1 MSNTNKLYK
10 LIKLLPNS
18 TIDNFQDKIN
28 ENIFIG
34 TTDFEKYLETDDIMQ
49 KISETRTIKLGNIDY
64 TIYLANINEEQ
75 LVKKHGEDLIKKHK
89 INFENIKKNFKTNT
103 DLIEVMEELELPPQ
117 ENVEKDEEK
126 QETVKK
132 PNPVITEAEAEAERL
147 RLETE
152 RIKKEKLAEE
162 KKRQE
167 ELEKEKLEKEKLEQE
182 KLEKEELE
190 KEKLE
195 QEKLEKEKLEKEKL
209 EKEKL
214 EKEKLEQ
221 EMKKIWE
228 KAEQRDLVSKRS
240 EWNIQDLLNSYF
252 SITEPFQDGAKKNC
266 ENTNKKVGGK
276 DFQKLI
282 TPYPDIKGKIYDL
295 VININRTKNSNK
307 RLFNP
312 IDITNTISYN
322 DKIYNLA
329 SVICHRGSGTGGH
342 YIVYA
347 LRKTANKGNKWYQI
361 NDLPHIKNF
370 VASDTIAQ
378 VNINDTIHKKD
389 IQSNCVIV
397 LYRRDDEGTD
407 EMKLPVGQALKNVE
421 SSCYMNSLLQLL
433 QTTHFYNNF
442 NDERY
447 SKFKKLKDHID
458 SMFAC
463 EYNDKDAY
471 KRIHKTF
478 LDKHEVDTSVTN
490 QQDPTEILNILS
502 SEDYIPEWKK
512 VEDDEETIYFLTYPI
527 IEYKRD
533 RCDEDLQDNQYGNYI
548 VQDIRVEKYLVRV
561 NEKFEEAPT
570 GGTKKTRKTKKVR
583 KHGGVIQLGGRAGKL
598 RKGFKYTGNRTK
610 TGLAEILKL

>member
-1 MSNTNKLYK
+1 M
-10 LIKLLPNS
+10 
-18 TIDNFQDKIN
+18 
-28 ENIFIG
+28 
-34 TTDFEKYLETDDIMQ
+34 
-49 KISETRTIKLGNIDY
+49 
-64 TIYLANINEEQ
+64 
-75 LVKKHGEDLIKKHK
+75 
-89 INFENIKKNFKTNT
+89 
-103 DLIEVMEELELPPQ
+103 
-117 ENVEKDEEK
+117 
-126 QETVKK
+126 
-132 PNPVITEAEAEAERL
+132 
-147 RLETE
+147 
-152 RIKKEKLAEE
+152 
-162 KKRQE
+162 
-167 ELEKEKLEKEKLEQE
+167 EKEKEKEKE
-182 KLEKEELE
+182 KK
-190 KEKLE
+190 
-195 QEKLEKEKLEKEKL
+195 
-209 EKEKL
+209 KL

-228 KAEQRDLVSKRS
+228 KAEQRGDLVSKRS
-240 EWNIQDLLNSYF
+240 EWNIQDLFNSYF
-252 SITEPFQDGAKKNC
+252 SITEPFQDGAKKDC
-266 ENTNKKVGGK
+266 ENTNKKVEGK

-295 VININRTKNSNK
+295 VININRTKNSRE

-312 IDITNTISYN
+312 IDITNRISYN

-347 LRKTANKGNKWYQI
+347 LRKTANKGNKWYKI
-361 NDLPHIKNF
+361 DDLPHIKDF

-378 VNINDTIHKKD
+378 VNINDPIHKKN

-407 EMKLPVGQALKNVE
+407 EMKLPVGKALKNVE

-471 KRIHKTF
+471 KGIHKTF
-478 LDKHEVDTSVTN
+478 LDKHGVDTSVTN

-512 VEDDEETIYFLTYPI
+512 VEDDEKTIYFLKYPI

-548 VQDIRVEKYLVRV
+548 VQEIRVEKYLVRL
-561 NEKFEEAPT
+561 NEKFEEVPT
-570 GGTKKTRKTKKVR
+570 GGKWNCPACTFLNPEKNNVCQICRTPKPTEGGTKKTRKTKKVR
-583 KHGGVIQLGGRAGKL
+583 KHRGVIQLGGRAGKL